1 VSRGI
6 FFAAAIIIVSFLPL
20 FTLTGV
26 EGHIFGPMAKTYA
39 YAIFGGLIATFTV
52 APALSAMLLPDKLS
66 EVETFVV
73 SRMRRSMSRL
83 PPLPIAT
90 RSSRWAAA
98 SCWSS
103 GPSSASVRSASN
115 SCRIWKRATSISAP
129 RCPVRFRSKRAS
141 RRRAIRR
148 DIMQNP
154 EVLSV
159 LSAHGRPD
167 DGTDATGFF
176 NIEYFVP
183 LKPFDEW
190 PRGMDKEK
198 LVAELSK
205 KLRDKYPGV
214 DFSFSQIIEDNV
226 EEAAS
231 G

>member
-1 VSRGI
+1 
-6 FFAAAIIIVSFLPL
+6 
-20 FTLTGV
+20 
-26 EGHIFGPMAKTYA
+26 
-39 YAIFGGLIATFTV
+39 
-52 APALSAMLLPDKLS
+52 
-66 EVETFVV
+66 
-73 SRMRRSMSRL
+73 
-83 PPLPIAT
+83 
-90 RSSRWAAA
+90 
-98 SCWSS
+98 
-103 GPSSASVRSASN
+103 
-115 SCRIWKRATSISAP
+115 
-129 RCPVRFRSKRAS
+129 
-141 RRRAIRR
+141 
-148 DIMQNP
+148 MQNP

-214 DFSFSQIIEDNV
+214 DFSFSQMIEDNV